1 MNSDLKEINKFNN
14 LAQKWWDTAGELKT
28 LHHINPTR
36 LEFIKSQVSL
46 SNQLVLD
53 VGCGGGILS
62 EALSQQGAQVTGID
76 LAPQAIEIAKL
87 HLYETNLNITYQCE
101 DIKDFA
107 EKNSE
112 KFDIVTCLEL
122 LEHVPDPEYIIEYC
136 SAILKPEGVAFFS
149 TLNRNLTSYLLGVI
163 AAEYLL
169 KIVPR
174 GTHDY
179 AKFIKPSE
187 LNKLLMRHNL
197 QILAISGIGY
207 NPITASGYLTS
218 KVNVNYILCCKKI
231 KSNA

>member
-1 MNSDLKEINKFNN
+1 MNSDIKEIGKFNN
-14 LAQKWWDTAGELKT
+14 LAQNWWDINGELKT
-28 LHHINPTR
+28 LHHINPIR
-36 LEFIKSQVSL
+36 LEFIKAHTSL
-46 SNQLVLD
+46 ANQSVLD

-62 EALSQQGAQVTGID
+62 EALAQQGAIVTGID
-76 LAPQAIEIAKL
+76 LANQAIEIAKL
-87 HLYETNLNITYQCE
+87 HLYESKLNINYHCE

-107 EKNSE
+107 SKSQI
-112 KFDIVTCLEL
+112 KYDIITCLEL
-122 LEHVPDPEYIIEYC
+122 LEHVPDPEYIIEHC
-136 SAILKPEGVAFFS
+136 STLLKPGGVAFFS

-187 LNKLLMRHNL
+187 LNKLLQRHNL
-197 QILAISGIGY
+197 QIMAISGIGY
-207 NPITASGYLTS
+207 NPINATAYLTS

-231 KSNA
+231 NGNE